1 MKENLI
7 PIFVILPLAGAFLIS
22 LLGKRLR
29 GFSDIFS
36 NIIAFLLLA
45 LSVYSVFVVNS
56 VGVMVYKVGMW
67 SPPIGI
73 SLVLDS
79 LSSFMLVTINL
90 IAFLIMAYAANYME
104 GYTAKWK
111 FYVLFLL
118 MLTGMEGVI
127 ITGDMFNLFV
137 FLEMASVASYALVA
151 YGTEAEELE
160 ASFKYLI
167 MSSLGSLFILLGI
180 AFIYGYTST
189 LNMADIA
196 NVLLQ
201 KGPGNIVLFVS
212 VLFIMGFGL
221 KAALV
226 PFHAWLPDAHPAAP
240 APVSAMLS
248 GVLIKALGVYALVRI
263 FYSVIGSSPG
273 ILFVLMFLV

>member
-151 YGTEAEELE
+151 YGTEAEEL
-160 ASFKYLI
+160 
-167 MSSLGSLFILLGI
+167 
-180 AFIYGYTST
+180 
-189 LNMADIA
+189 
-196 NVLLQ
+196 
-201 KGPGNIVLFVS
+201 
-212 VLFIMGFGL
+212 
-221 KAALV
+221 
-226 PFHAWLPDAHPAAP
+226 
-240 APVSAMLS
+240 
-248 GVLIKALGVYALVRI
+248 
-263 FYSVIGSSPG
+263 
-273 ILFVLMFLV
+273 